1 MSKKLRRIIA
11 IIALVFMAVFTVS
24 LVAYF
29 VDKTLLNGAIGFLTL
44 FSGGIGLALFLVI
57 WMSRDNYDGANDDE
71 PYEGKGKPLD
81 DPEAPAPEDGKADE
95 PAEKPAE
102 EQNND
107 TSDPQ

>member
-1 MSKKLRRIIA
+1 
-11 IIALVFMAVFTVS
+11 MAVFTVS

-81 DPEAPAPEDGKADE
+81 DPEAPASEDGKADE

-107 TSDPQ
+107 TPDPQ

>member
-1 MSKKLRRIIA
+1 
-11 IIALVFMAVFTVS
+11 MAVFTVS

-71 PYEGKGKPLD
+71 PLD

-95 PAEKPAE
+95 PAEKSAE
-102 EQNND
+102 KQNND
-107 TSDPQ
+107 TPDPQ